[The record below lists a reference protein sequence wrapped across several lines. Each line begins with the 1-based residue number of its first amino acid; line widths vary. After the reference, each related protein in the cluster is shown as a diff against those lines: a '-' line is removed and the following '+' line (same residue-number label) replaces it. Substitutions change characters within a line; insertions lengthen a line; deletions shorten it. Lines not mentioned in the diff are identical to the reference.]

1 MNVAQFQHKL
11 AEMEEENLM
20 LRLQLDVY
28 RDELFK
34 KYESFLDEKLTAEM
48 DKKLSLDVRKAEA
61 DMRQKMQEEIKLLRE
76 ELQRLRAL
84 GKVEPKFN
92 KVEKTVEAP
101 TLQATA

>member
-1 MNVAQFQHKL
+1 
-11 AEMEEENLM
+11 
-20 LRLQLDVY
+20 
-28 RDELFK
+28 
-34 KYESFLDEKLTAEM
+34 
-48 DKKLSLDVRKAEA
+48 
-61 DMRQKMQEEIKLLRE
+61 MRQKMQEEIKLLRE